1 MIKIEVLYN
10 EVCNLFG
17 DTFNIKYLSN
27 TIKNSKVIYTSLNEK
42 PKFIDED
49 IDMVYI
55 SPMSEKTQE
64 IVINK
69 LKPYVEDIKKY
80 IDSGK
85 IFFAVG
91 NALEIFG
98 DYIENEDKSKIEGLH
113 ITGLYAKRNMMNRYN
128 SLYLGSINNIKVVG
142 YKSQFSM
149 SYDNNDNN
157 YLFKTIRGDGINKKS
172 KNEGIRINNFFG
184 TYLLGPLFVFNPYF
198 TKYILELLNVDS
210 ENILYEEDLINCYEE
225 RLKVFENPKTKY

>member
-1 MIKIEVLYN
+1 MIKIEVLYS

-17 DTFNIKYLSN
+17 DTFNIRYLES
-27 TIKNSKVIYTSLNEK
+27 TIKDVKVIYTTLNDK
-42 PKFIDED
+42 PKFIDEE

-64 IVINK
+64 IVIDK
-69 LKPYVEDIKKY
+69 LKPYVNDIKKY

-85 IFFAVG
+85 VFFAVG

-98 DYIENEDKSKIEGLH
+98 DYILNEDQSKIDALH
-113 ITGLYAKRNMMNRYN
+113 ITGLYAKRDMMNRYN
-128 SLYLGSINNIKVVG
+128 SLYLGTIDDIKVVG

-149 SYDNNDNN
+149 SYENNDNN
-157 YLFKTIRGDGINKKS
+157 YLFKTIKGDGINKIS

-198 TKYILELLNVDS
+198 TKYILKLLNVDS
-210 ENILYEEDLINCYEE
+210 DNILYEEDLINCYKE
-225 RLKVFENPKTKY
+225 RLKVFENPNTIY

>member
-1 MIKIEVLYN
+1 MIKIEVLYS

-17 DTFNIKYLSN
+17 DTFNIKYLGS
-27 TIKNSKVIYTSLNEK
+27 TIKDSQVIYTSLNEK
-42 PKFIDED
+42 PRFVDED

-69 LKPYVEDIKKY
+69 LLPYKISIKKY
-80 IDSGK
+80 INSGK
-85 IFFAVG
+85 VLFALG
-91 NALEIFG
+91 NAFEIFG
-98 DYIENEDKSKIEGLH
+98 DYIENEDGSKIEGLH

-128 SLYLGSINNIKVVG
+128 SLYLGTIDNIKVLG

-149 SYDNNDNN
+149 SYGDNEYKYVFN
-157 YLFKTIRGDGINKKS
+157 TIRGDGINKSS
-172 KNEGIRINNFFG
+172 KYEGIRIKNFFG

-198 TKYILELLNVDS
+198 TKYILRLLNVDD
-210 ENILYEEDLINCYEE
+210 ENILYEEDMIDCYKE
-225 RLKVFENPKTKY
+225 RLKVFEDKNTRY